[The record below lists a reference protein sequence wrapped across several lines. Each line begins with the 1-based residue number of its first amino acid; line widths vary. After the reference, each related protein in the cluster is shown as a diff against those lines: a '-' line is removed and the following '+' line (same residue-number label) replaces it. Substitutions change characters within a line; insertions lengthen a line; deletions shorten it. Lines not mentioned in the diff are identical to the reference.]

1 MSAPHV
7 WVSTALHISKT
18 IAASELFDKGWY
30 RRYQMRGLTK
40 LTNPLWHFLAVGR
53 KHQLDPS
60 PLFDTEHY
68 ISSNPDV
75 RDSNL
80 NPLFHYLEYGI
91 GERRQPIR
99 SVQET
104 FDHLFPD
111 ASELSTFLTPRVQ
124 KPGVTRPGVTAPGV
138 TAPRLTVV
146 IDQATMT
153 RPDLTLAQV
162 LNLSGAEAERRSCE
176 LRVISLLADNTQLSD
191 QLAELSLSRRV
202 SGLDIVTAPP
212 HRETT
217 HYEAH
222 EDEIFVGTSWTSA
235 AAIRHAAKPANQW
248 FLGAQGLEANSR
260 ELWRRLSLG
269 SVLAAGQ
276 TRQSELTMGLST
288 GPARAGNSPTLGI
301 IADVASSPEMYAWAL
316 TELEMVL
323 CDKPSLVDR
332 ISIALVGNKLR
343 PVNFLHSITALVT
356 PRFADSG
363 PSLRIFAADL
373 VEEGSLARKL
383 HTLVAQG
390 VSDD

>member
-1 MSAPHV
+1 MFAPRG
-7 WVSTALHISKT
+7 WVSRPLARRIYRT
-18 IAASELFDKGWY
+18 IAGSALFDKGWY
-30 RRYQMRGLTK
+30 RRHQMRGLTK
-40 LTNPLWHFLAVGR
+40 LTDPLWHFLAVGR
-53 KHQLDPS
+53 KYQLDPS
-60 PLFDTEHY
+60 PMFDAEHY
-68 ISSNPDV
+68 IFSHPDV
-75 RDSNL
+75 RDSKL
-80 NPLFHYLEYGI
+80 NPLFHYIEYGF

-111 ASELSTFLTPRVQ
+111 ARELSTFLTPRVTE
-124 KPGVTRPGVTAPGV
+124 PGVPGPGV

-162 LNLSGAEAERRSCE
+162 LTLSGAEAERRSCE
-176 LRVISLLADNTQLSD
+176 LRVISLLADNTQLID

-248 FLGAQGLEANSR
+248 FLGAQGLEANNR
-260 ELWRRLSLG
+260 KLWRRLSLG

-276 TRQSELTMGLST
+276 TRQSEVTMGLST

-301 IADVASSPEMYAWAL
+301 IADLSSSPEMYAWAL

-332 ISIALVGNKLR
+332 ISIALVGDSLR

-363 PSLRIFAADL
+363 TSFTVFATDL

-383 HTLVAQG
+383 HAVVLQG

>member
-7 WVSTALHISKT
+7 WVSMALHISKT

-60 PLFDTEHY
+60 PLFDTAHY

-80 NPLFHYLEYGI
+80 NPLFHYLEYGF

-111 ASELSTFLTPRVQ
+111 ARELSTFLTPRVPE
-124 KPGVTRPGVTAPGV
+124 PGLTGQGV

-162 LNLSGAEAERRSCE
+162 LDLSGTEAGRRSCE
-176 LRVISLLADNTQLSD
+176 LRVISLLADNTQLID

-248 FLGAQGLEANSR
+248 FLGAKGLEANNR
-260 ELWRRLSLG
+260 KLWRRLSLG

-276 TRQSELTMGLST
+276 TRQNEMTMAVST
-288 GPARAGNSPTLGI
+288 GPARAGSSPTLGI

-332 ISIALVGNKLR
+332 ISIALVGDSLR

-363 PSLRIFAADL
+363 TSFTVFATDL

-383 HTLVAQG
+383 HAVVLQG

>member
-7 WVSTALHISKT
+7 WVSIALHMSTT
-18 IAASELFDKGWY
+18 IAGSELFDKGWY
-30 RRYQMRGLTK
+30 RRSQMRGLTK

-53 KHQLDPS
+53 KYQLDPS
-60 PLFDTEHY
+60 PLFDTEYY
-68 ISSNPDV
+68 ISSHPDV
-75 RDSNL
+75 RDSKL

-111 ASELSTFLTPRVQ
+111 ARELPTFLTSRI
-124 KPGVTRPGVTAPGV
+124 GE
-138 TAPRLTVV
+138 PRLTVV
-146 IDQATMT
+146 IDQAAMS

-162 LNLSGAEAERRSCE
+162 LDVSGAEAERRSCE
-176 LRVISLLADNTQLSD
+176 LRVISLLADNSELIHHA
-191 QLAELSLSRRV
+191 AELSLSRRV

-222 EDEIFVGTSWTSA
+222 EDEIFVATSWTSA
-235 AAIRHAAKPANQW
+235 AAIRHAAQPANQW
-248 FLGAQGLEANSR
+248 FLGAKGLEANGR
-260 ELWRRLSLG
+260 ELWRRLSLA
-269 SVLAAGQ
+269 SAVAAGKNSQ
-276 TRQSELTMGLST
+276 NEVTMALST
-288 GPARAGNSPTLGI
+288 GPARAASTLTLGI
-301 IADVASSPEMYAWAL
+301 IADAASNPEMYAWAL
-316 TELEMVL
+316 TEVEMVL

-332 ISIALVGNKLR
+332 ISIALVGDNLR
-343 PVNFLHSITALVT
+343 PVSFLHSITALVT
-356 PRFADSG
+356 PRLPNSG
-363 PSLRIFAADL
+363 PSLRILAEEL

-383 HTLVAQG
+383 HALVVQG

>member
-7 WVSTALHISKT
+7 WVSMALHISKT
-18 IAASELFDKGWY
+18 IAASELFDRGWY

-53 KHQLDPS
+53 KYQLDPS

-111 ASELSTFLTPRVQ
+111 ARELSTFLTPRVPE
-124 KPGVTRPGVTAPGV
+124 PGVTEPGVSGPGV

-162 LNLSGAEAERRSCE
+162 LDLSGAEAERRSCE
-176 LRVISLLADNTQLSD
+176 LRVISLLADNTQLID

-260 ELWRRLSLG
+260 ELRRRLSLG

-276 TRQSELTMGLST
+276 TRQSEVTMALST
-288 GPARAGNSPTLGI
+288 GLARAGRTPTLRI
-301 IADVASSPEMYAWAL
+301 IADLSSSPEMYAWAL
-316 TELEMVL
+316 TEVEMVL

-332 ISIALVGNKLR
+332 ISIALVGDNLR

-356 PRFADSG
+356 PPFAYSG

-383 HTLVAQG
+383 HALVAQG

>member
-1 MSAPHV
+1 MS
-7 WVSTALHISKT
+7 TT
-18 IAASELFDKGWY
+18 IAGSELFDKGWY
-30 RRYQMRGLTK
+30 RRSQMRGLTK

-53 KHQLDPS
+53 KYQLDPS
-60 PLFDTEHY
+60 PLFDTEYY
-68 ISSNPDV
+68 ISSHPDV
-75 RDSNL
+75 RDSKL

-111 ASELSTFLTPRVQ
+111 ARELPTFLTSRI
-124 KPGVTRPGVTAPGV
+124 GE
-138 TAPRLTVV
+138 PRLTVV
-146 IDQATMT
+146 IDQAAMS

-162 LNLSGAEAERRSCE
+162 LDVSGAEAERRSCE
-176 LRVISLLADNTQLSD
+176 LRVISLLADNSELIHHA
-191 QLAELSLSRRV
+191 AELSLSRRV

-222 EDEIFVGTSWTSA
+222 EDEIFVATSWTSA
-235 AAIRHAAKPANQW
+235 AAIRHAAQPANQW

-260 ELWRRLSLG
+260 ELWRRLSLA
-269 SVLAAGQ
+269 SVVAAGETHQ
-276 TRQSELTMGLST
+276 NEMTMALST
-288 GPARAGNSPTLGI
+288 RPARAATTLTLGI
-301 IADVASSPEMYAWAL
+301 IADSASNPEMYAWAL
-316 TELEMVL
+316 TEVEMVL

-332 ISIALVGNKLR
+332 ISIALVGDNLR
-343 PVNFLHSITALVT
+343 PVSFLHSITALVT
-356 PRFADSG
+356 PRLPNSG
-363 PSLRIFAADL
+363 PSLRILAEDL

-383 HTLVAQG
+383 HALVVQG

>member
-1 MSAPHV
+1 
-7 WVSTALHISKT
+7 
-18 IAASELFDKGWY
+18 
-30 RRYQMRGLTK
+30 
-40 LTNPLWHFLAVGR
+40 
-53 KHQLDPS
+53 
-60 PLFDTEHY
+60 
-68 ISSNPDV
+68 
-75 RDSNL
+75 
-80 NPLFHYLEYGI
+80 
-91 GERRQPIR
+91 
-99 SVQET
+99 
-104 FDHLFPD
+104 
-111 ASELSTFLTPRVQ
+111 
-124 KPGVTRPGVTAPGV
+124 
-138 TAPRLTVV
+138 VV

-162 LNLSGAEAERRSCE
+162 LDLSGAEAERRSCE
-176 LRVISLLADNTQLSD
+176 LRVISLLADNTQLID

-260 ELWRRLSLG
+260 ELRRRLSLG

-276 TRQSELTMGLST
+276 TRQSEVTMALST
-288 GPARAGNSPTLGI
+288 GLARAGRTPTLRI
-301 IADVASSPEMYAWAL
+301 IADLSSSPEMYAWAL
-316 TELEMVL
+316 TEVEMVL

-332 ISIALVGNKLR
+332 ISIALVGDNLR

-356 PRFADSG
+356 PPFAYSG
-363 PSLRIFAADL
+363 PSLRIFAAHL

-383 HTLVAQG
+383 HALVAQG

>member
-7 WVSTALHISKT
+7 WVSMALHISKT
-18 IAASELFDKGWY
+18 IVASELFDKRWY
-30 RRYQMRGLTK
+30 RRNQMRGLSK
-40 LTNPLWHFLAVGR
+40 LSDPLWHFLALGR
-53 KHQLDPS
+53 KHELDPS
-60 PLFDTEHY
+60 PMFDTEHY

-111 ASELSTFLTPRVQ
+111 ARELSTFLTPRVPE
-124 KPGVTRPGVTAPGV
+124 PGVTEPGV

-146 IDQATMT
+146 IDQATMN

-162 LNLSGAEAERRSCE
+162 LNLSGTEAERRSCE
-176 LRVISLLADNTQLSD
+176 LRVISLLADNTQFMD
-191 QLAELSLSRRV
+191 QVAELSLSRRV

-269 SVLAAGQ
+269 SVLAVGQ
-276 TRQSELTMGLST
+276 TRQNEMAMALST
-288 GPARAGNSPTLGI
+288 GPARAGSTPTLGI
-301 IADVASSPEMYAWAL
+301 IADLSSSPAMYAWAL
-316 TELEMVL
+316 TEVEMVL

-332 ISIALVGNKLR
+332 ISIALVGDNLR

-363 PSLRIFAADL
+363 TSFTVFATDL

-383 HTLVAQG
+383 HAVVLQG
-390 VSDD
+390 LSDD

>member
-7 WVSTALHISKT
+7 WVSMALHISKT
-18 IAASELFDKGWY
+18 IVASELFDKRWY
-30 RRYQMRGLTK
+30 RRNQMRGLSK
-40 LTNPLWHFLAVGR
+40 LTDPLWHFLAVGR
-53 KHQLDPS
+53 KYQLDPS
-60 PLFDTEHY
+60 PMFDAEHY
-68 ISSNPDV
+68 IFSHPDV
-75 RDSNL
+75 RDSKL

-111 ASELSTFLTPRVQ
+111 ARELSTFLTPRVPE
-124 KPGVTRPGVTAPGV
+124 PGVTEPGV

-146 IDQATMT
+146 IDQATMN

-162 LNLSGAEAERRSCE
+162 LNLSGTEAERRSCE
-176 LRVISLLADNTQLSD
+176 LRVISLLADNTQFMD
-191 QLAELSLSRRV
+191 QVAELSLSRRV

-269 SVLAAGQ
+269 SVLAVGQ
-276 TRQSELTMGLST
+276 TRQNEMAMALST
-288 GPARAGNSPTLGI
+288 GPARAGSTPTLGI
-301 IADVASSPEMYAWAL
+301 IADLSSSPAMYAWAL
-316 TELEMVL
+316 TEVEMVL

-332 ISIALVGNKLR
+332 ISIALVGDNLR

-363 PSLRIFAADL
+363 TSFTVFATDL

-383 HTLVAQG
+383 HAVVLQG
-390 VSDD
+390 LSDD

>member
-1 MSAPHV
+1 
-7 WVSTALHISKT
+7 
-18 IAASELFDKGWY
+18 
-30 RRYQMRGLTK
+30 
-40 LTNPLWHFLAVGR
+40 
-53 KHQLDPS
+53 
-60 PLFDTEHY
+60 
-68 ISSNPDV
+68 
-75 RDSNL
+75 
-80 NPLFHYLEYGI
+80 
-91 GERRQPIR
+91 
-99 SVQET
+99 
-104 FDHLFPD
+104 
-111 ASELSTFLTPRVQ
+111 
-124 KPGVTRPGVTAPGV
+124 
-138 TAPRLTVV
+138 
-146 IDQATMT
+146 MT

-162 LNLSGAEAERRSCE
+162 LTLSGAEAERRSCE
-176 LRVISLLADNTQLSD
+176 LRVISLLADNTQLID

-276 TRQSELTMGLST
+276 TRQSEVTMGLST

-301 IADVASSPEMYAWAL
+301 IADLSSSPEMYAWAL

-332 ISIALVGNKLR
+332 ISIALVGDSLR

-363 PSLRIFAADL
+363 TSFTVFATDL

-383 HTLVAQG
+383 HAVVLQG

>member
-7 WVSTALHISKT
+7 WVSMALHISKT
-18 IAASELFDKGWY
+18 IVASELFDKRWY
-30 RRYQMRGLTK
+30 RRNQMRGLSK
-40 LTNPLWHFLAVGR
+40 LSDPLWHFLALGR
-53 KHQLDPS
+53 KHELDPS
-60 PLFDTEHY
+60 PMFDTEHY

-111 ASELSTFLTPRVQ
+111 ARELSTFLTPRV
-124 KPGVTRPGVTAPGV
+124 PEPGV

-146 IDQATMT
+146 IDQATMN

-162 LNLSGAEAERRSCE
+162 LNLSGTEAERRSCE
-176 LRVISLLADNTQLSD
+176 LRVISLLADNTQFMD
-191 QLAELSLSRRV
+191 QVAELSLSRRV

-269 SVLAAGQ
+269 SVLAVGQ
-276 TRQSELTMGLST
+276 TRQNEMAMALST
-288 GPARAGNSPTLGI
+288 GPARAGSTPTLGI
-301 IADVASSPEMYAWAL
+301 IADLSSSPAMYAWAL
-316 TELEMVL
+316 TEVEMVL

-332 ISIALVGNKLR
+332 ISIALVGDNLR

-363 PSLRIFAADL
+363 TSFTVFATDL

-383 HTLVAQG
+383 HAVVLQG
-390 VSDD
+390 LSDD

>member
-7 WVSTALHISKT
+7 WVSMALHISKT
-18 IAASELFDKGWY
+18 IVASELFDRGWY

-53 KHQLDPS
+53 KYQLDPS

-111 ASELSTFLTPRVQ
+111 ARELSTFLTPRVTEPAVPE
-124 KPGVTRPGVTAPGV
+124 PGVTGPGV

-162 LNLSGAEAERRSCE
+162 LDLSGAEAERRSCE
-176 LRVISLLADNTQLSD
+176 LRVISLLADNTQLID

-260 ELWRRLSLG
+260 ELRRRLSLG

-276 TRQSELTMGLST
+276 TRQSEVTMALST
-288 GPARAGNSPTLGI
+288 GLARAGSTPTLGI

-332 ISIALVGNKLR
+332 ISIALVGDKLR